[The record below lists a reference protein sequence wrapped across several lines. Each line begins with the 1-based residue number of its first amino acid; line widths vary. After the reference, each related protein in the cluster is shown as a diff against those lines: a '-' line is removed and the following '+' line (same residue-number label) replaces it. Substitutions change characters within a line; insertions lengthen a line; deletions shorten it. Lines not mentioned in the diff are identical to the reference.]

1 VLLDSRAAHTTQS
14 RLNLFHF
21 YGLSLAALMARL
33 LNPRSFTALKD
44 FEQFVYN
51 AYKFITLPTV
61 TK

>member
-1 VLLDSRAAHTTQS
+1 VLLLDSRAAQS

-21 YGLSLAALMARL
+21 YGLTLAALMACL